1 MVDITNTNN
10 VLDQAIRWMD
20 DGRQIALATVI
31 NTWGS
36 SPRPVGSQLAID
48 DSGAFVGSVSGG
60 CIEGSVIGEALA
72 TITDGEN
79 RLLDFGVTNEQAWEV
94 GLACG
99 GDVRILVEC
108 IKEKETLALV
118 GESGSGKSVTALST
132 VSLLGAS
139 AEIEGSITYED
150 QQMVGAS
157 RELLQSIRGND
168 VSFIF
173 QEPMTAL
180 NPVLSIGEQLT
191 ESMIISRK
199 VDSKIAYEMA
209 LEMLNRVGIPHSK
222 ERMLQFPHEFS
233 GGMRQRILIAMM
245 MLMEP
250 NILIA
255 DEPTTALDVTI
266 QAQILDLLSA
276 LVQEKKMSMI
286 LITHDMGVVAQTADR
301 VLVMKDG
308 KKIEDGKVEEIFVG
322 SNEDYT
328 KQLLAS
334 VPRLTSNSKF
344 KENLPKSNLISI
356 ENLSKSFLRNTFFS
370 KKKISVNALEN
381 ISLQIG
387 HGEVVSLVGESGS
400 GKSTLG
406 RILLK
411 LTNADKGTIRFDGLD
426 FYNNK
431 STELKKFRSTIQIIF
446 QDPYSSLD
454 PKRTIGYSISEP
466 LIIQNKYR
474 ATEIQEKVRKLLT
487 AVGIDPDS
495 AKRYPHE
502 FSGGQRQRIAI
513 ARAISTEPKIIVA
526 DEPTSA
532 LDVTVQAQILELL
545 LKLKDEQ
552 NISFLFISHD
562 LAVVQQV
569 SDSVA
574 VLCEGR
580 ILEKGSTSQ
589 VLQNPLN
596 GYTKSLINSVPIPDP
611 TKRQKLKYTNLKRSF
626 NRGPLLE
633 VEPNHWVAQQEF

>member
-1 MVDITNTNN
+1 MTLSPILTVKDLVISTSNESKKVTLVDN
-10 VLDQAIRWMD
+10 L
-20 DGRQIALATVI
+20 
-31 NTWGS
+31 S
-36 SPRPVGSQLAID
+36 
-48 DSGAFVGSVSGG
+48 F
-60 CIEGSVIGEALA
+60 E
-72 TITDGEN
+72 
-79 RLLDFGVTNEQAWEV
+79 LLPSE
-94 GLACG
+94 
-99 GDVRILVEC
+99 ILS
-108 IKEKETLALV
+108 IV
-118 GESGSGKSVTALST
+118 GESGSGKSITAKSILGLLPKNFSVSGEIKYYEKNLIQTDEKAMLS
-132 VSLLGAS
+132 VRGH
-139 AEIEGSITYED
+139 EIGI
-150 QQMVGAS
+150 V
-157 RELLQSIRGND
+157 
-168 VSFIF
+168 F

-191 ESMIISRK
+191 ESMIISGK
-199 VDSKIAYEMA
+199 VNSKIAHELA
-209 LEMLNRVGIPHSK
+209 LEMLNRVGIPHPK
-222 ERMLQFPHEFS
+222 ERMEQFPHEFS

-245 MLMEP
+245 MLMQP

-276 LVQEKKMSMI
+276 LVQEEKMSMI

-308 KKIEDGKVEEIFVG
+308 KKIEDGKVEEIFVA
-322 SNEDYT
+322 SKENYT
-328 KQLLAS
+328 NQLLAS

-344 KENLPKSNLISI
+344 KEYFPNSNLISI
-356 ENLSKSFLRNTFFS
+356 ENLSKSFLKNAFLS
-370 KKKISVNALEN
+370 NKKISVNALEN

-387 HGEVVSLVGESGS
+387 YGEVVSLVGESGS

-411 LTNADKGTIRFDGLD
+411 LTNPDKGTIRFDGLN
-426 FYNNK
+426 FYSNK
-431 STELKKFRSTIQIIF
+431 STELKKFRSAIQIIF

-474 ATEIQEKVRKLLT
+474 KAEIQEKMHKLLT
-487 AVGIDPDS
+487 GVGIDPDS

-574 VLCEGR
+574 VMCEGR
-580 ILEKGSTSQ
+580 ILEKGSTSH

-611 TKRQKLKYTNLKRSF
+611 TKRQKLKYTNLERSF
-626 NRGPLLE
+626 SRGPLLE

>member
-1 MVDITNTNN
+1 MTLSPILTVKDLVISTSNESKKLTLVDN
-10 VLDQAIRWMD
+10 L
-20 DGRQIALATVI
+20 
-31 NTWGS
+31 S
-36 SPRPVGSQLAID
+36 
-48 DSGAFVGSVSGG
+48 F
-60 CIEGSVIGEALA
+60 E
-72 TITDGEN
+72 
-79 RLLDFGVTNEQAWEV
+79 LLPSE
-94 GLACG
+94 
-99 GDVRILVEC
+99 ILS
-108 IKEKETLALV
+108 IV
-118 GESGSGKSVTALST
+118 GESGSGKSITAKSILGLLPKNFSVSGEIKYYEKNLIQTDEKEMLS
-132 VSLLGAS
+132 VRGH
-139 AEIEGSITYED
+139 EIG
-150 QQMVGAS
+150 
-157 RELLQSIRGND
+157 L
-168 VSFIF
+168 IF

-266 QAQILDLLSA
+266 QAQILELLSA
-276 LVQEKKMSMI
+276 LVQEEKMSMI

-487 AVGIDPDS
+487 AVGINPDS

-611 TKRQKLKYTNLKRSF
+611 TKRQKLKYTNLERSF

>member
-1 MVDITNTNN
+1 MKVSPILTVKDLVITTSNESKKVT
-10 VLDQAIRWMD
+10 
-20 DGRQIALATVI
+20 
-31 NTWGS
+31 
-36 SPRPVGSQLAID
+36 
-48 DSGAFVGSVSGG
+48 
-60 CIEGSVIGEALA
+60 
-72 TITDGEN
+72 
-79 RLLDFGVTNEQAWEV
+79 LLDNLSFELLPSE
-94 GLACG
+94 
-99 GDVRILVEC
+99 ILS
-108 IKEKETLALV
+108 IV
-118 GESGSGKSVTALST
+118 GESGSGKSITAKSILGLLPKNFSVSGEIKYYEKNLIQTDEKEMLS
-132 VSLLGAS
+132 VRGH
-139 AEIEGSITYED
+139 EIG
-150 QQMVGAS
+150 
-157 RELLQSIRGND
+157 L
-168 VSFIF
+168 IF

-334 VPRLTSNSKF
+334 VPRLTSNSEF

-611 TKRQKLKYTNLKRSF
+611 TKRQKLKYTNLERSF

>member
-1 MVDITNTNN
+1 MKVSPILTVKDLVITTSNE
-10 VLDQAIRWMD
+10 
-20 DGRQIALATVI
+20 
-31 NTWGS
+31 S
-36 SPRPVGSQLAID
+36 KK
-48 DSGAFVGSVSGG
+48 
-60 CIEGSVIGEALA
+60 
-72 TITDGEN
+72 IT
-79 RLLDFGVTNEQAWEV
+79 LLDNLSFELLPSE
-94 GLACG
+94 
-99 GDVRILVEC
+99 ILS
-108 IKEKETLALV
+108 IV
-118 GESGSGKSVTALST
+118 GESGSGKSITAKSILGLLPKNFSVSGEIRYYEKNLIQTDEKEMLS
-132 VSLLGAS
+132 VRGH
-139 AEIEGSITYED
+139 EIG
-150 QQMVGAS
+150 
-157 RELLQSIRGND
+157 L
-168 VSFIF
+168 IF

-411 LTNADKGTIRFDGLD
+411 LTNADKGTIRFDGLN
-426 FYNNK
+426 FYSNK
-431 STELKKFRSTIQIIF
+431 STELKRFRSTIQIIF

-611 TKRQKLKYTNLKRSF
+611 TKRQKLKYTNLERSF

>member
-1 MVDITNTNN
+1 MKVSPILTVKDLVITTSNESKKVT
-10 VLDQAIRWMD
+10 
-20 DGRQIALATVI
+20 
-31 NTWGS
+31 
-36 SPRPVGSQLAID
+36 
-48 DSGAFVGSVSGG
+48 
-60 CIEGSVIGEALA
+60 
-72 TITDGEN
+72 
-79 RLLDFGVTNEQAWEV
+79 LLDNLSFELLPSE
-94 GLACG
+94 
-99 GDVRILVEC
+99 ILS
-108 IKEKETLALV
+108 IV
-118 GESGSGKSVTALST
+118 GESGSGKSITAKSILGLLPKNFSVSGEIKYYEKNLIQTDEKEMLS
-132 VSLLGAS
+132 VRGH
-139 AEIEGSITYED
+139 EIG
-150 QQMVGAS
+150 
-157 RELLQSIRGND
+157 L
-168 VSFIF
+168 IF

-370 KKKISVNALEN
+370 KNKISVNALEN

-426 FYNNK
+426 FYSNK

-611 TKRQKLKYTNLKRSF
+611 TKRQKLKYTNLERSF

>member
-1 MVDITNTNN
+1 MKVSPILTVKDLVITTSNESKKVT
-10 VLDQAIRWMD
+10 
-20 DGRQIALATVI
+20 
-31 NTWGS
+31 
-36 SPRPVGSQLAID
+36 
-48 DSGAFVGSVSGG
+48 
-60 CIEGSVIGEALA
+60 
-72 TITDGEN
+72 
-79 RLLDFGVTNEQAWEV
+79 LLDNLSFELLPSE
-94 GLACG
+94 
-99 GDVRILVEC
+99 ILS
-108 IKEKETLALV
+108 IV
-118 GESGSGKSVTALST
+118 GESGSGKSITAKSILGLLPKNFSVSGEIKYYEKNLIQTDEKEMLS
-132 VSLLGAS
+132 VRGH
-139 AEIEGSITYED
+139 EIG
-150 QQMVGAS
+150 
-157 RELLQSIRGND
+157 L
-168 VSFIF
+168 IF

-266 QAQILDLLSA
+266 QAQILDLLSE

-334 VPRLTSNSKF
+334 VPRLTSNSEF

-356 ENLSKSFLRNTFFS
+356 ENLSKSFLRNTFFL

-611 TKRQKLKYTNLKRSF
+611 TKRQKLKYTNLERSF

>member
-1 MVDITNTNN
+1 MRLSPILTVKDLVISTSIESKKVTLVDN
-10 VLDQAIRWMD
+10 L
-20 DGRQIALATVI
+20 
-31 NTWGS
+31 S
-36 SPRPVGSQLAID
+36 
-48 DSGAFVGSVSGG
+48 F
-60 CIEGSVIGEALA
+60 E
-72 TITDGEN
+72 
-79 RLLDFGVTNEQAWEV
+79 LLPSE
-94 GLACG
+94 
-99 GDVRILVEC
+99 ILS
-108 IKEKETLALV
+108 IV
-118 GESGSGKSVTALST
+118 GESGSGKSITAKSILGLLPRNFSVSGEIKYYEKNLIQTDEKALLS
-132 VSLLGAS
+132 VRGH
-139 AEIEGSITYED
+139 EIGL
-150 QQMVGAS
+150 V
-157 RELLQSIRGND
+157 
-168 VSFIF
+168 F

-191 ESMIISRK
+191 ESMIISGK
-199 VDSKIAYEMA
+199 VDSKIAHELA
-209 LEMLNRVGIPHSK
+209 IEMLNRVGIPHPK
-222 ERMLQFPHEFS
+222 ERMKQFPHEFS

-250 NILIA
+250 SILIA

-266 QAQILDLLSA
+266 QAQIIDLLST

-322 SNEDYT
+322 SNENYT
-328 KQLLAS
+328 NQLLAS

-344 KENLPKSNLISI
+344 KEYLPKSNLISI
-356 ENLSKSFLRNTFFS
+356 ENLSKSFLKNTFFS
-370 KKKISVNALEN
+370 NNKISVNALEN

-387 HGEVVSLVGESGS
+387 YGEVVSLVGESGS

-406 RILLK
+406 RILLR
-411 LTNADKGTIRFDGLD
+411 LTNADKGTIKFDGLN
-426 FYNNK
+426 FYSNN

-466 LIIQNKYR
+466 LIIQNEYR
-474 ATEIQEKVRKLLT
+474 TAEIQEKVHKLLT
-487 AVGIDPDS
+487 AVGLDPDS

-545 LKLKDEQ
+545 LKLKVEH

-574 VLCEGR
+574 VMCEGR

-611 TKRQKLKYTNLKRSF
+611 TKRQKLKYTNLERSF

>member
-1 MVDITNTNN
+1 MTLSPILTVKDLVISTSNESKKLTLVDN
-10 VLDQAIRWMD
+10 L
-20 DGRQIALATVI
+20 
-31 NTWGS
+31 S
-36 SPRPVGSQLAID
+36 
-48 DSGAFVGSVSGG
+48 F
-60 CIEGSVIGEALA
+60 E
-72 TITDGEN
+72 
-79 RLLDFGVTNEQAWEV
+79 LLPSE
-94 GLACG
+94 
-99 GDVRILVEC
+99 ILS
-108 IKEKETLALV
+108 IV
-118 GESGSGKSVTALST
+118 GESGSGKSITAKSILGLLPKNFSVSGEIKYYEKNLIQTDEKAMLS
-132 VSLLGAS
+132 VRGH
-139 AEIEGSITYED
+139 EIGI
-150 QQMVGAS
+150 V
-157 RELLQSIRGND
+157 
-168 VSFIF
+168 F

-191 ESMIISRK
+191 ESMIISGK
-199 VDSKIAYEMA
+199 VNSKIAHELA
-209 LEMLNRVGIPHSK
+209 LEMLNRVGIPHPK
-222 ERMLQFPHEFS
+222 ERMEQFPHEFS

-276 LVQEKKMSMI
+276 LVQEEKMSMI

-322 SNEDYT
+322 SKENYT
-328 KQLLAS
+328 NQLLAS

-344 KENLPKSNLISI
+344 KEYFPDSNLISI
-356 ENLSKSFLRNTFFS
+356 ENLSKSFLKNTFLS
-370 KKKISVNALEN
+370 NKKISVNALEN
-381 ISLQIG
+381 INLQIG
-387 HGEVVSLVGESGS
+387 YGEVVSLVGESGS

-411 LTNADKGTIRFDGLD
+411 LSNPDKGTIRFDGLN
-426 FYNNK
+426 FYSNK
-431 STELKKFRSTIQIIF
+431 STELKRFRSAIQIIF

-466 LIIQNKYR
+466 LIIQKKYR
-474 ATEIQEKVRKLLT
+474 KAEIQEKVRKLLT

-574 VLCEGR
+574 VMCEGR

-611 TKRQKLKYTNLKRSF
+611 TKRQKLKYTNLERSF
-626 NRGPLLE
+626 NRGSLVE

>member
-1 MVDITNTNN
+1 MTLSPILTVKDLVISTSNESKKLTLVDN
-10 VLDQAIRWMD
+10 L
-20 DGRQIALATVI
+20 
-31 NTWGS
+31 S
-36 SPRPVGSQLAID
+36 
-48 DSGAFVGSVSGG
+48 F
-60 CIEGSVIGEALA
+60 E
-72 TITDGEN
+72 
-79 RLLDFGVTNEQAWEV
+79 LLPSE
-94 GLACG
+94 
-99 GDVRILVEC
+99 ILS
-108 IKEKETLALV
+108 IV
-118 GESGSGKSVTALST
+118 GESGSGKSITAKSILGLLPKNFSVSGEIKYYEKNLIQTDEKAMLS
-132 VSLLGAS
+132 VRGH
-139 AEIEGSITYED
+139 EIGI
-150 QQMVGAS
+150 V
-157 RELLQSIRGND
+157 
-168 VSFIF
+168 F

-191 ESMIISRK
+191 ESMIISGK
-199 VDSKIAYEMA
+199 VDSKIAYELA
-209 LEMLNRVGIPHSK
+209 LEMLNRVGIPHPK
-222 ERMLQFPHEFS
+222 ERMEQFPHEFS

-245 MLMEP
+245 MLMQP

-276 LVQEKKMSMI
+276 LVQEEKMSMI

-308 KKIEDGKVEEIFVG
+308 KKIEDGEVEEIFVG
-322 SNEDYT
+322 SKENYT
-328 KQLLAS
+328 NQLLAS

-344 KENLPKSNLISI
+344 KEYLPNSNLISI
-356 ENLSKSFLRNTFFS
+356 ENLSKSFS
-370 KKKISVNALEN
+370 KNAFLSNKKISVNALEN

-387 HGEVVSLVGESGS
+387 YGEVVSLVGESGS

-411 LTNADKGTIRFDGLD
+411 LSNPDKGTIRFDGLN
-426 FYNNK
+426 FYSNK
-431 STELKKFRSTIQIIF
+431 STELKKFRSAIQIIF

-474 ATEIQEKVRKLLT
+474 KAEIQVKVRKLLT

-574 VLCEGR
+574 VMCEGR

-611 TKRQKLKYTNLKRSF
+611 TKRQKLKYTNLERSF
-626 NRGPLLE
+626 NRGPLVE

>member
-1 MVDITNTNN
+1 MTVSPILTVKDLVISTSNESKKVTLVDN
-10 VLDQAIRWMD
+10 L
-20 DGRQIALATVI
+20 
-31 NTWGS
+31 S
-36 SPRPVGSQLAID
+36 
-48 DSGAFVGSVSGG
+48 F
-60 CIEGSVIGEALA
+60 E
-72 TITDGEN
+72 
-79 RLLDFGVTNEQAWEV
+79 LLPSE
-94 GLACG
+94 
-99 GDVRILVEC
+99 ILS
-108 IKEKETLALV
+108 IV
-118 GESGSGKSVTALST
+118 GESGSGKSITAKSILGLLPRNFSVSGEIKYYEKNLIQADEKAMLS
-132 VSLLGAS
+132 VRGH
-139 AEIEGSITYED
+139 EIGL
-150 QQMVGAS
+150 V
-157 RELLQSIRGND
+157 
-168 VSFIF
+168 F

-191 ESMIISRK
+191 ESMIISGK
-199 VDSKIAYEMA
+199 VNSKVAHGLA
-209 LEMLNRVGIPHSK
+209 LEMLNRVGIPHPK
-222 ERMLQFPHEFS
+222 ERMEQFPHEFS

-276 LVQEKKMSMI
+276 LVQEEKMSMI

-322 SNEDYT
+322 SKENYT
-328 KQLLAS
+328 NQLLAS

-344 KENLPKSNLISI
+344 KEYFPNSNLISI
-356 ENLSKSFLRNTFFS
+356 ENLSKSFLKNTFLS
-370 KKKISVNALEN
+370 NKKISVNALEN
-381 ISLQIG
+381 INLQIG
-387 HGEVVSLVGESGS
+387 YGEVVSLVGESGS

-411 LTNADKGTIRFDGLD
+411 LSNPDKGTIRFDGLN
-426 FYNNK
+426 FYSNK
-431 STELKKFRSTIQIIF
+431 STELKKFRSAIQIIF

-474 ATEIQEKVRKLLT
+474 KAEIQEKVRKLLT

-495 AKRYPHE
+495 EKRYPHE

-574 VLCEGR
+574 VMCEGR

-611 TKRQKLKYTNLKRSF
+611 TKRQKLKYTNLERSF

>member
-1 MVDITNTNN
+1 MKVSPILTVKDLVITTSNESKKVT
-10 VLDQAIRWMD
+10 
-20 DGRQIALATVI
+20 
-31 NTWGS
+31 
-36 SPRPVGSQLAID
+36 
-48 DSGAFVGSVSGG
+48 
-60 CIEGSVIGEALA
+60 
-72 TITDGEN
+72 
-79 RLLDFGVTNEQAWEV
+79 LLDNLSFELLPSE
-94 GLACG
+94 
-99 GDVRILVEC
+99 ILS
-108 IKEKETLALV
+108 IV
-118 GESGSGKSVTALST
+118 GESGSGKSITAKSILGLLPKNFSVSGEIRYYEKNLIQTDEKEMLS
-132 VSLLGAS
+132 VRGH
-139 AEIEGSITYED
+139 EIG
-150 QQMVGAS
+150 
-157 RELLQSIRGND
+157 L
-168 VSFIF
+168 IF

-426 FYNNK
+426 FYSNK
-431 STELKKFRSTIQIIF
+431 STELKRFRSTIQIIF

-611 TKRQKLKYTNLKRSF
+611 TKRQKLKYTNLERSF

>member
-1 MVDITNTNN
+1 MKVSPILTVKDLVITTSNE
-10 VLDQAIRWMD
+10 
-20 DGRQIALATVI
+20 
-31 NTWGS
+31 S
-36 SPRPVGSQLAID
+36 KK
-48 DSGAFVGSVSGG
+48 
-60 CIEGSVIGEALA
+60 
-72 TITDGEN
+72 IT
-79 RLLDFGVTNEQAWEV
+79 LLDNLSFELLPSE
-94 GLACG
+94 
-99 GDVRILVEC
+99 ILS
-108 IKEKETLALV
+108 IV
-118 GESGSGKSVTALST
+118 GESGSGKSITAKSILGLLPKNFSVSGEIKYYEKNLIQTDEKEMLS
-132 VSLLGAS
+132 VRGH
-139 AEIEGSITYED
+139 EIG
-150 QQMVGAS
+150 
-157 RELLQSIRGND
+157 L
-168 VSFIF
+168 IF

-411 LTNADKGTIRFDGLD
+411 LTNADKGTIRFDGLN
-426 FYNNK
+426 FYSNK
-431 STELKKFRSTIQIIF
+431 STELKRFRSTIQIIF

-611 TKRQKLKYTNLKRSF
+611 TKRQKLKYTNLERSF

>member
-1 MVDITNTNN
+1 MKVSPILTVKDLVITTSNESKKVT
-10 VLDQAIRWMD
+10 
-20 DGRQIALATVI
+20 
-31 NTWGS
+31 
-36 SPRPVGSQLAID
+36 
-48 DSGAFVGSVSGG
+48 
-60 CIEGSVIGEALA
+60 
-72 TITDGEN
+72 
-79 RLLDFGVTNEQAWEV
+79 LLDNLSFELLPSE
-94 GLACG
+94 
-99 GDVRILVEC
+99 ILS
-108 IKEKETLALV
+108 IV
-118 GESGSGKSVTALST
+118 GESGSGKSITAKSILGLLPKNFSVSGEIKYYEKNLIQTDEKEMLS
-132 VSLLGAS
+132 VRGH
-139 AEIEGSITYED
+139 EIG
-150 QQMVGAS
+150 
-157 RELLQSIRGND
+157 L
-168 VSFIF
+168 IF

-487 AVGIDPDS
+487 AVGINPDS

-611 TKRQKLKYTNLKRSF
+611 TKRQKLKYTNLERSF

>member
-1 MVDITNTNN
+1 MKVSPILTVKDLVITTSNESKKVT
-10 VLDQAIRWMD
+10 
-20 DGRQIALATVI
+20 
-31 NTWGS
+31 
-36 SPRPVGSQLAID
+36 
-48 DSGAFVGSVSGG
+48 
-60 CIEGSVIGEALA
+60 
-72 TITDGEN
+72 
-79 RLLDFGVTNEQAWEV
+79 LLDNLSFELLPSE
-94 GLACG
+94 
-99 GDVRILVEC
+99 ILS
-108 IKEKETLALV
+108 IV
-118 GESGSGKSVTALST
+118 GESGSGKSITAKSILGLLPKNFSVSGEIRYYEKNLIQTDEKEMLS
-132 VSLLGAS
+132 VRGH
-139 AEIEGSITYED
+139 EIG
-150 QQMVGAS
+150 
-157 RELLQSIRGND
+157 L
-168 VSFIF
+168 IF

-334 VPRLTSNSKF
+334 VPRLTSNSEF

-513 ARAISTEPKIIVA
+513 ARAISTAPKIIVA

-611 TKRQKLKYTNLKRSF
+611 TKRQKLKYTNLERSF

>member
-1 MVDITNTNN
+1 MKVSPILTVKDLVITTSNESKKVT
-10 VLDQAIRWMD
+10 
-20 DGRQIALATVI
+20 
-31 NTWGS
+31 
-36 SPRPVGSQLAID
+36 
-48 DSGAFVGSVSGG
+48 
-60 CIEGSVIGEALA
+60 
-72 TITDGEN
+72 
-79 RLLDFGVTNEQAWEV
+79 LLDNLSFELLPSE
-94 GLACG
+94 
-99 GDVRILVEC
+99 ILS
-108 IKEKETLALV
+108 IV
-118 GESGSGKSVTALST
+118 GESGSGKSITAKSILGLLPKNFSVSGEIKYYEKNLIQTDEKEMLS
-132 VSLLGAS
+132 VRGH
-139 AEIEGSITYED
+139 EIG
-150 QQMVGAS
+150 
-157 RELLQSIRGND
+157 L
-168 VSFIF
+168 IF

-370 KKKISVNALEN
+370 KNKISVNALEN

-426 FYNNK
+426 FYSNK

-569 SDSVA
+569 SDSVV

-589 VLQNPLN
+589 VLHTPLN

-611 TKRQKLKYTNLKRSF
+611 TKRQKLKYTNLERSF

>member
-1 MVDITNTNN
+1 MTLSPILTVKDLVISTSNESKKLTLVDN
-10 VLDQAIRWMD
+10 L
-20 DGRQIALATVI
+20 
-31 NTWGS
+31 S
-36 SPRPVGSQLAID
+36 
-48 DSGAFVGSVSGG
+48 F
-60 CIEGSVIGEALA
+60 E
-72 TITDGEN
+72 
-79 RLLDFGVTNEQAWEV
+79 LLPSE
-94 GLACG
+94 
-99 GDVRILVEC
+99 ILS
-108 IKEKETLALV
+108 IV
-118 GESGSGKSVTALST
+118 GESGSGKSITAKSILGLLPKNFSVSGEIKYYEKNLIQTDEKAMLS
-132 VSLLGAS
+132 VRGH
-139 AEIEGSITYED
+139 EIGL
-150 QQMVGAS
+150 V
-157 RELLQSIRGND
+157 
-168 VSFIF
+168 F

-191 ESMIISRK
+191 ESMIISGK
-199 VDSKIAYEMA
+199 VDSKIAYELA
-209 LEMLNRVGIPHSK
+209 LEMLNRVGIPHPK
-222 ERMLQFPHEFS
+222 ERMEQFPHEFS

-276 LVQEKKMSMI
+276 LVQEEKMSMI

-308 KKIEDGKVEEIFVG
+308 KKIEDGEVEEIFVG
-322 SNEDYT
+322 SKENYT
-328 KQLLAS
+328 NQLLAS

-344 KENLPKSNLISI
+344 KEYFPDSNLISI
-356 ENLSKSFLRNTFFS
+356 ENLSKSFLKNTFLS
-370 KKKISVNALEN
+370 NKKISVNALEN
-381 ISLQIG
+381 INLQIG
-387 HGEVVSLVGESGS
+387 YGEVVSLVGESGS

-411 LTNADKGTIRFDGLD
+411 LSNPDKGTIRFDGLN
-426 FYNNK
+426 FYSNK
-431 STELKKFRSTIQIIF
+431 STELKKFRSAIQIIF

-474 ATEIQEKVRKLLT
+474 KAEIQEKVHKLLT

-574 VLCEGR
+574 VMCEGR

-611 TKRQKLKYTNLKRSF
+611 TKRQKLKYTNLERSF

>member
-1 MVDITNTNN
+1 MTLSPILTVKDLVISTSNESKKLTLVDN
-10 VLDQAIRWMD
+10 L
-20 DGRQIALATVI
+20 
-31 NTWGS
+31 S
-36 SPRPVGSQLAID
+36 
-48 DSGAFVGSVSGG
+48 F
-60 CIEGSVIGEALA
+60 E
-72 TITDGEN
+72 
-79 RLLDFGVTNEQAWEV
+79 LLPSE
-94 GLACG
+94 
-99 GDVRILVEC
+99 ILS
-108 IKEKETLALV
+108 IV
-118 GESGSGKSVTALST
+118 GESGSGKSITAKSILGLLPKNFSVSGEIKYYEKNLIQTDEKAMLS
-132 VSLLGAS
+132 VRGH
-139 AEIEGSITYED
+139 EIGI
-150 QQMVGAS
+150 V
-157 RELLQSIRGND
+157 
-168 VSFIF
+168 F

-191 ESMIISRK
+191 ESMIISGK
-199 VDSKIAYEMA
+199 VSSKIAHELA
-209 LEMLNRVGIPHSK
+209 LEMLNRVGIPHPK
-222 ERMLQFPHEFS
+222 ERMEQFPHEFS

-276 LVQEKKMSMI
+276 LVQEEKMSMI

-322 SNEDYT
+322 SKENYT
-328 KQLLAS
+328 NQLLAS

-344 KENLPKSNLISI
+344 KEYFPNSNLISI
-356 ENLSKSFLRNTFFS
+356 ENLSKSFLKNAFLS
-370 KKKISVNALEN
+370 NKKISVNALEN
-381 ISLQIG
+381 INLQIG
-387 HGEVVSLVGESGS
+387 YGEVVSLVGESGS

-411 LTNADKGTIRFDGLD
+411 LSNPDKGTIRFDGLD
-426 FYNNK
+426 FYSNK
-431 STELKKFRSTIQIIF
+431 STELKRFRSAIQIIF

-474 ATEIQEKVRKLLT
+474 KAEIEEKVRKLLT
-487 AVGIDPDS
+487 GVGIDPDS

-574 VLCEGR
+574 VMCEGR

-611 TKRQKLKYTNLKRSF
+611 TKRQKLKYTNLERSF